1 MNREKEM
8 VDTCQ
13 PNKNKVLNAFRVYSI
28 VVPSLL
34 FVLALEVV
42 YICMNMPGTLGNAK
56 TVLGKLPKLPSNI
69 KL

>member
-13 PNKNKVLNAFRVYSI
+13 PNKNKTLNAFRFYSI
-28 VVPSLL
+28 VLPILLSLL
-34 FVLALEVV
+34 AIESFVIFI
-42 YICMNMPGTLGNAK
+42 YYPSTLGNAS
-56 TVLGKLPKLPSNI
+56 TVTGKLPKLPSNI